1 MVGENE
7 EELTKLVDVI
17 DIEDLSQIIYRYDIN
32 DDIRIYYK
40 NLENPEINEAFED
53 YRLLSV
59 KSAVNSKGYLRFT
72 INSILDI
79 VLYEENTDYI
89 FGFGVSQQIG
99 R

>member
-40 NLENPEINEAFED
+40 NLENHILHWEDLNECLQFMPYNKLNNFFEEILRPTHNVVGKFPEQVV
-53 YRLLSV
+53 LL
-59 KSAVNSKGYLRFT
+59 KK
-72 INSILDI
+72 
-79 VLYEENTDYI
+79 
-89 FGFGVSQQIG
+89 
-99 R
+99 

>member
-40 NLENPEINEAFED
+40 NLENPEIN
-53 YRLLSV
+53 
-59 KSAVNSKGYLRFT
+59 
-72 INSILDI
+72 
-79 VLYEENTDYI
+79 
-89 FGFGVSQQIG
+89 
-99 R
+99 